1 MPGWRTH
8 HPAQALA
15 TEGRKK
21 AHALSRKGGLEQVK
35 GAELHLPAKGK
46 DKKGKGE
53 RIKRERSP
61 ERGNAYRETKTE
73 HPSAGRRD
81 IKTREKVRQERLN
94 PGIQTPLKLHEEGDV
109 NED

>member
-46 DKKGKGE
+46 DKQGKGE
-53 RIKRERSP
+53 RIKG
-61 ERGNAYRETKTE
+61 RGARKEAMPTGKLKQSTLALAGET
-73 HPSAGRRD
+73 
-81 IKTREKVRQERLN
+81 
-94 PGIQTPLKLHEEGDV
+94 
-109 NED
+109 